1 MNLKAASITTF
12 VAFLIVSEQACA
24 DRFLLATFN
33 NSEQKLRV
41 LDSTNAASFEG
52 YGNGIN
58 YTPPAGNALRDPSL
72 VFYRGRYLLCH
83 TAGNFGGVN
92 YFSVLTSPDAKTWT
106 HLVDVSMASIGN
118 VRWTWAPEWFLDDNG
133 SLHVLVSAS
142 TTEQITIK
150 HTIYEL
156 HPLDPND
163 LRYWSTPAP
172 ITGPVAFPPW
182 TESDTWVG
190 TYDPYVVKRGNA
202 YWLFF
207 FNVRSSTIE
216 LARSTDALTGP
227 YEPQRT
233 NNWQGIGTYKE
244 GPSVLYLGG
253 GRWRMIYADAINS
266 FLSYTD
272 STNNWHSWSSPQPV
286 SLPGAPT
293 NFTVNHGT
301 LFIPPGGLELGTSL
315 RARPGG
321 GFDIRFNAQSGDL
334 YRLWT
339 ATDFANWSA
348 TKLLGPAGAGETIE
362 PVETGV
368 AAKQFWRLERLI
380 PE

>member
-1 MNLKAASITTF
+1 MRLKATSITI
-12 VAFLIVSEQACA
+12 VAACLLGTEQACA

-33 NSEQKLRV
+33 NTEQQLRV

-52 YGNGIN
+52 YARGTS
-58 YTPPAGNALRDPSL
+58 YTPPVGNNLRDPSI
-72 VFYRGRYLLCH
+72 VYYGGRYLLCH

-92 YFSVLTSPDAKTWT
+92 YFSVLASPNAKTWT

-118 VRWTWAPEWFLDDNG
+118 VRWTWAPEWFLDDDG

-150 HTIYEL
+150 HIIYEL
-156 HPLDPND
+156 HPINAND
-163 LRYWSTPAP
+163 LTLWSNPVP
-172 ITGPVAFPPW
+172 VTGPSAFPPW
-182 TESDTWVG
+182 TTSDTWVG

-202 YWLFF
+202 YWMFF

-216 LARSTDALTGP
+216 LARSTNSLTGP
-227 YEPQRT
+227 YEPQKT

-244 GPSVLYLGG
+244 GPTVLYLGG
-253 GRWRMIYADAINS
+253 GRWRMIYADAIGS

-272 STNNWHSWSSPQPV
+272 STNNWQSWSLPQPV
-286 SLPGAPT
+286 SMPGAPT

-301 LFIPPGGLELGTSL
+301 LVIPQGGLELGTSIT
-315 RARPGG
+315 ARSSG
-321 GFDIRFNAQSGDL
+321 GFDLRFTATLGDL
-334 YRLWT
+334 YRLRT
-339 ATDFANWSA
+339 TTDLSNWS
-348 TKLLGPAGAGETIE
+348 TSRLIGPTVEGEVVE
-362 PVETGV
+362 PVGTNGS
-368 AAKQFWRLERLI
+368 ARQFWRLERLI